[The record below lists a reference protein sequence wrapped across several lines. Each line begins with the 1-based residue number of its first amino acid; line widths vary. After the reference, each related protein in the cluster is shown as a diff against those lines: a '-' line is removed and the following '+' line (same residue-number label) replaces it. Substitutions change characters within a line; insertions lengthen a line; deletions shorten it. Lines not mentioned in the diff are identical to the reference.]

1 MNEWTMKNTT
11 CSILAYPIGLAA
23 AFILLFVSCRAGAE
37 KKSAADS
44 IGEPVDTLGL
54 KNAGQWGYDNPVIPG
69 FHPDPSVCRVGD
81 DFYLV
86 NSTFQFFPG
95 VPVFHS
101 KDLIHW
107 ELIGHCLTR
116 RSQVELGEAE
126 AGGGIYA
133 PTLRYHDGTF
143 YMIVTNVTH
152 GGNFIVTAADPAGPW
167 SDPVWVNQDGIDPTL
182 FWDGETCYYVGTSQG
197 SIVLFEINPTAGEHL
212 SDTKPIWRGTGGR
225 WPEGPHIYKKD
236 GWYYLLIAEGGT
248 ELAHCVTIGRS
259 RHIEGPYEG
268 CPDNPLL
275 THCSLAGQD
284 SVIQGL
290 GHSDI
295 VQAADGS
302 WWAVCLGFRWPAGSH
317 HLLGRETFLVPV
329 TWEQGQWP
337 VYNGRRPLSVDMQC
351 ATLKQV
357 PVDVPSS
364 TMTFSSATADK
375 PFAEGRYDLRL
386 NFLCNPVEENYSLT
400 AREGWLRLTAGEK
413 NLDTAGSST
422 FIGVRQTAISQHVST
437 LIDGSG
443 LKDGGRAGLTIYMGS
458 RYHYDVAV
466 VRKGGRYVAQI
477 HYRLGAMSH
486 VEKEI
491 PLSGPTVQLSVE
503 AEPDLYRFLINGSRE
518 AAMDAHFLSSET
530 AGGFTG
536 IYFGLFCDGTLG
548 STADV
553 QFLRID

>member
-1 MNEWTMKNTT
+1 MKKLLTLFA
-11 CSILAYPIGLAA
+11 SIGLVWMMASCGMDGQKKNANQSAA
-23 AFILLFVSCRAGAE
+23 AADT
-37 KKSAADS
+37 AAL
-44 IGEPVDTLGL
+44 VA
-54 KNAGQWGYDNPVIPG
+54 AGQWGYENPVISG

-101 KDLIHW
+101 QDLIHW

-116 RSQVELGEAE
+116 RSQIALGEAE

-133 PTLRYHDGTF
+133 PTIRYHDGTF
-143 YMIVTNVTH
+143 YMIVTNVTS
-152 GGNFIVTAADPAGPW
+152 GGNLIVTATNPAGPW

-182 FWDGETCYYVGTSQG
+182 FWDEETCYYVGTSQG
-197 SIVLFEINPTAGEHL
+197 SIVLFEIDPTTGEHL
-212 SDTKPIWRGTGGR
+212 TETKPIWKGTGGR
-225 WPEGPHIYKKD
+225 WPEGPHLYKKD

-259 RHIEGPYEG
+259 RNIWGPYEG

-284 SVIQGL
+284 SIIQGL
-290 GHSDI
+290 GHSDL

-302 WWAVCLGFRWPAGSH
+302 WWAVCLGFRWPVGSH

-329 TWEQGQWP
+329 TWEKGQWP
-337 VYNGRRPLSVDMQC
+337 VYNNRQPLSTDMQC
-351 ATLKQV
+351 PTLPQV
-357 PVDVPSS
+357 LLAEPSP

-375 PFAEGRYDLRL
+375 PFAEGRFDLRL

-413 NLDTAGSST
+413 NLDEAGPST
-422 FIGVRQTAISQHVST
+422 FIGARQTAISQIARTV
-437 LIDGSG
+437 IDGSG
-443 LKDGGRAGLTIYMGS
+443 LKEGGRAGLTVYMGS
-458 RYHYDVAV
+458 RYHYDVAI
-466 VRKGGRYVAQI
+466 VRKGGRYVAQML
-477 HYRLGAMSH
+477 YRLGNMAH
-486 VEKEI
+486 VEKEVV
-491 PLSGPTVQLSVE
+491 LDGPTAQLVVE
-503 AEPDLYRFLINGSRE
+503 AEPGIYRLNVNGGQVTV
-518 AAMDAHFLSSET
+518 MDAHFLSSET

-536 IYFGLFCDGTLG
+536 IYFGAFCDGAPG

-553 QFLRID
+553 QYLSVD

>member
-1 MNEWTMKNTT
+1 MKKLLTLFA
-11 CSILAYPIGLAA
+11 SIGLVWMMASCGMDGQKKNANQSAA
-23 AFILLFVSCRAGAE
+23 A
-37 KKSAADS
+37 
-44 IGEPVDTLGL
+44 VDTAALVS
-54 KNAGQWGYDNPVIPG
+54 AGQWGYENPVISG

-101 KDLIHW
+101 QDLIHW

-116 RSQVELGEAE
+116 RSQIALGEAE

-133 PTLRYHDGTF
+133 PTIRYHDGTF
-143 YMIVTNVTH
+143 YMIVTNVTS
-152 GGNFIVTAADPAGPW
+152 GGNLIVTATNPAGPW

-182 FWDGETCYYVGTSQG
+182 FWDEETCYYVGTSQG
-197 SIVLFEINPTAGEHL
+197 SIVLFEIDPTTGEHL
-212 SDTKPIWRGTGGR
+212 TETKPIWKGTGGR
-225 WPEGPHIYKKD
+225 WPEGPHLYKKD

-259 RHIEGPYEG
+259 RNIWGPYEG

-284 SVIQGL
+284 SIIQGL
-290 GHSDI
+290 GHSDL

-302 WWAVCLGFRWPAGSH
+302 WWAVCLGFRWPVGSH

-329 TWEQGQWP
+329 TWEKGQWP
-337 VYNGRRPLSVDMQC
+337 VYNNRQPLSTDMQC
-351 ATLKQV
+351 PTLPQV
-357 PVDVPSS
+357 PLAEPSP

-375 PFAEGRYDLRL
+375 PFAEGRFDLRL

-413 NLDTAGSST
+413 NLDEAGPST
-422 FIGVRQTAISQHVST
+422 FIGARQTAISQIARTV
-437 LIDGSG
+437 IDGSG
-443 LKDGGRAGLTIYMGS
+443 LKEGGRAGLTVYMGS
-458 RYHYDVAV
+458 RYHYDVAI
-466 VRKGGRYVAQI
+466 VRKGGRYVAQML
-477 HYRLGAMSH
+477 YRLGNMAH
-486 VEKEI
+486 VEKEVV
-491 PLSGPTVQLSVE
+491 LDGPTAQLVVE
-503 AEPDLYRFLINGSRE
+503 AEPGIYRLNVNGGQVTV
-518 AAMDAHFLSSET
+518 MDAHFLSSET

-536 IYFGLFCDGTLG
+536 IYFGAFCDGAPG

-553 QFLRID
+553 QYLSVD

>member
-1 MNEWTMKNTT
+1 MKNLLTLFA
-11 CSILAYPIGLAA
+11 SIGLVWMMASCGMDGQKKNANQSAA
-23 AFILLFVSCRAGAE
+23 A
-37 KKSAADS
+37 
-44 IGEPVDTLGL
+44 VDTAALVA
-54 KNAGQWGYDNPVIPG
+54 AGQWGYENPVISG

-101 KDLIHW
+101 QDLIHW

-116 RSQVELGEAE
+116 RSQIALGEAE

-133 PTLRYHDGTF
+133 PTIRYHDGTF
-143 YMIVTNVTH
+143 YMIVTNVTS
-152 GGNFIVTAADPAGPW
+152 GGNLIVTATNPAGPW

-182 FWDGETCYYVGTSQG
+182 FWDEETCYYVGTSQG
-197 SIVLFEINPTAGEHL
+197 SIVLFEIDPTTGEHL
-212 SDTKPIWRGTGGR
+212 TETKPIWKGTGGR
-225 WPEGPHIYKKD
+225 WPEGPHLYKKD

-259 RHIEGPYEG
+259 RNIWGPYEG

-284 SVIQGL
+284 SIIQGL
-290 GHSDI
+290 GHSDL

-302 WWAVCLGFRWPAGSH
+302 WWAVCLGFRWPVGSH

-329 TWEQGQWP
+329 TWEKGQWP
-337 VYNGRRPLSVDMQC
+337 VYNNRQPLSTDMQC
-351 ATLKQV
+351 PTLPQV
-357 PVDVPSS
+357 LLAEPSP

-375 PFAEGRYDLRL
+375 PFAEGRFDLRL

-413 NLDTAGSST
+413 NLDEAGPST
-422 FIGVRQTAISQHVST
+422 FIGARQTAISQIARTV
-437 LIDGSG
+437 IDGSG
-443 LKDGGRAGLTIYMGS
+443 LKEGGRAGLTVYMGS
-458 RYHYDVAV
+458 RYHYDVAI
-466 VRKGGRYVAQI
+466 VRKGGRCVAQML
-477 HYRLGAMSH
+477 YCLGNMAH
-486 VEKEI
+486 VEKEVA
-491 PLSGPTVQLSVE
+491 LDGPTAQLVVE
-503 AEPDLYRFLINGSRE
+503 AEPGIYRLNVNGGQVTV
-518 AAMDAHFLSSET
+518 MDAHFLSSET

-536 IYFGLFCDGTLG
+536 IYFGAFCDGAPG
-548 STADV
+548 SIADV
-553 QFLRID
+553 QYLSVD

>member
-1 MNEWTMKNTT
+1 MKKLLTLFA
-11 CSILAYPIGLAA
+11 SIGLVWMMASCGMNGQKKNANQSAA
-23 AFILLFVSCRAGAE
+23 A
-37 KKSAADS
+37 
-44 IGEPVDTLGL
+44 VDTAALVA
-54 KNAGQWGYDNPVIPG
+54 AGQWGYENPVISG

-101 KDLIHW
+101 QDLIHW

-116 RSQVELGEAE
+116 RSQIALGEAE

-133 PTLRYHDGTF
+133 PTIRYHDGTF
-143 YMIVTNVTH
+143 YMIVTNVTS
-152 GGNFIVTAADPAGPW
+152 GGNLIVTATNPAGPW

-182 FWDGETCYYVGTSQG
+182 FWDEETCYYVGTSQG
-197 SIVLFEINPTAGEHL
+197 SIVLFEIDPTTGEHL
-212 SDTKPIWRGTGGR
+212 TETKPIWKGTGGR
-225 WPEGPHIYKKD
+225 WPEGPHLYKKD

-259 RHIEGPYEG
+259 RNIWGPYEG

-284 SVIQGL
+284 SIIQGL
-290 GHSDI
+290 GHSDL

-302 WWAVCLGFRWPAGSH
+302 WWAVCLGFRWPVGSH

-329 TWEQGQWP
+329 TWEKGQWP
-337 VYNGRRPLSVDMQC
+337 VYNNRQPLSTDMQC
-351 ATLKQV
+351 PTLPQV
-357 PVDVPSS
+357 PLAEPSP

-375 PFAEGRYDLRL
+375 PFAEGRFDLRL

-413 NLDTAGSST
+413 NLDEAGPST
-422 FIGVRQTAISQHVST
+422 FIGARQTAISQIARTV
-437 LIDGSG
+437 IDGSG
-443 LKDGGRAGLTIYMGS
+443 LKEGGRTGLTVYMGS
-458 RYHYDVAV
+458 RYHYDVAI
-466 VRKGGRYVAQI
+466 VRKGGRYVAQML
-477 HYRLGAMSH
+477 YRLGNMAH
-486 VEKEI
+486 VEKEVV
-491 PLSGPTVQLSVE
+491 LDGPTAQLVVE
-503 AEPDLYRFLINGSRE
+503 AEPGIYRLNVNGGQVTV
-518 AAMDAHFLSSET
+518 MDAHFLSSET

-536 IYFGLFCDGTLG
+536 IYFGAFCDGAPG

-553 QFLRID
+553 QYLSVD

>member
-1 MNEWTMKNTT
+1 MKKLLTLFA
-11 CSILAYPIGLAA
+11 SIGLVWMMASCGMDGQKKNANQSAA
-23 AFILLFVSCRAGAE
+23 A
-37 KKSAADS
+37 
-44 IGEPVDTLGL
+44 VDTAALVA
-54 KNAGQWGYDNPVIPG
+54 AGQWGYENPVISG

-101 KDLIHW
+101 QDLIHW

-116 RSQVELGEAE
+116 RSQIALGEAE

-133 PTLRYHDGTF
+133 PTIRYHDGTF
-143 YMIVTNVTH
+143 YMIVTNVTS
-152 GGNFIVTAADPAGPW
+152 GGNLIVTATNPAGPW

-182 FWDGETCYYVGTSQG
+182 FWDEETCYYVGTSQG
-197 SIVLFEINPTAGEHL
+197 SIVLFEIDPTTGEHL
-212 SDTKPIWRGTGGR
+212 TETKPIWKGTGGR
-225 WPEGPHIYKKD
+225 WPEGPHLYKKD

-259 RHIEGPYEG
+259 RNIWGPYEG

-284 SVIQGL
+284 SIIQGL
-290 GHSDI
+290 GHSDL

-302 WWAVCLGFRWPAGSH
+302 WWAVCLGFRWPVGSH

-329 TWEQGQWP
+329 TWEKGQWP
-337 VYNGRRPLSVDMQC
+337 VYNNRQPLSTDMQC
-351 ATLKQV
+351 PTLPQV
-357 PVDVPSS
+357 LLAEPSP

-375 PFAEGRYDLRL
+375 PFAEGRFDLRL

-413 NLDTAGSST
+413 NLDEAGPST
-422 FIGVRQTAISQHVST
+422 FIGARQTAISQIARTV
-437 LIDGSG
+437 IDGSG
-443 LKDGGRAGLTIYMGS
+443 LKEGGRAGLTVYMGS
-458 RYHYDVAV
+458 RYHYDVAI
-466 VRKGGRYVAQI
+466 VRKGGRYVAQML
-477 HYRLGAMSH
+477 YRLGNMAH
-486 VEKEI
+486 VEKEVV
-491 PLSGPTVQLSVE
+491 LDGPTAQLVVE
-503 AEPDLYRFLINGSRE
+503 AEPGIYRLNVNGGQVTV
-518 AAMDAHFLSSET
+518 MDAHFLSSET

-536 IYFGLFCDGTLG
+536 IYFGAFCDGAPG

-553 QFLRID
+553 QYLSVD

>member
-1 MNEWTMKNTT
+1 MKKLLTLFA
-11 CSILAYPIGLAA
+11 SIGLVWMMASCGMDGQKKNANQSAA
-23 AFILLFVSCRAGAE
+23 A
-37 KKSAADS
+37 
-44 IGEPVDTLGL
+44 VDTAALVA
-54 KNAGQWGYDNPVIPG
+54 AGQWGYENPVISG

-101 KDLIHW
+101 QDLIHW

-116 RSQVELGEAE
+116 RSQIALGEAE

-133 PTLRYHDGTF
+133 PTIRYHDGTF
-143 YMIVTNVTH
+143 YMIVTNVTS
-152 GGNFIVTAADPAGPW
+152 GGNLIVTATNPAGPW

-182 FWDGETCYYVGTSQG
+182 FWDEETCYYVGTSQG
-197 SIVLFEINPTAGEHL
+197 SIVLFEIDPTTGEHL
-212 SDTKPIWRGTGGR
+212 TETKPIWKGTGGR
-225 WPEGPHIYKKD
+225 WPEGPHLYKKD

-259 RHIEGPYEG
+259 RNIWGPYEG

-284 SVIQGL
+284 SIIQGL
-290 GHSDI
+290 GHSDL

-302 WWAVCLGFRWPAGSH
+302 WWAVCLGFRWPVGSH

-329 TWEQGQWP
+329 TWEKGQWP
-337 VYNGRRPLSVDMQC
+337 VYNNRQPLSTDMQC
-351 ATLKQV
+351 PTLPQV
-357 PVDVPSS
+357 LLAEPSP

-375 PFAEGRYDLRL
+375 PFAEGRFDLRL

-413 NLDTAGSST
+413 SLDEAGPST
-422 FIGVRQTAISQHVST
+422 FIGARQTAISQIARTV
-437 LIDGSG
+437 IDGSG
-443 LKDGGRAGLTIYMGS
+443 LKEGGRAGLTVYMGS
-458 RYHYDVAV
+458 RYHYDVAI
-466 VRKGGRYVAQI
+466 VRKGGRYVAQML
-477 HYRLGAMSH
+477 YRLGNMAH
-486 VEKEI
+486 VEKEVV
-491 PLSGPTVQLSVE
+491 LDGPTAQLVVE
-503 AEPDLYRFLINGSRE
+503 AEPGIYRLNVNGGQVTV
-518 AAMDAHFLSSET
+518 MDAHFLSSET

-536 IYFGLFCDGTLG
+536 IYFGAFCDGAPG

-553 QFLRID
+553 QYLSVD

>member
-1 MNEWTMKNTT
+1 MKKLLTLFA
-11 CSILAYPIGLAA
+11 SIGLVWMMASCGMDGQKKNANQSAA
-23 AFILLFVSCRAGAE
+23 A
-37 KKSAADS
+37 
-44 IGEPVDTLGL
+44 VDTAALVA
-54 KNAGQWGYDNPVIPG
+54 AGQWGYENPVISG

-101 KDLIHW
+101 QDLIHW

-116 RSQVELGEAE
+116 RSQIALGEAE

-133 PTLRYHDGTF
+133 PTIRYHDGTF
-143 YMIVTNVTH
+143 YMIVTNVTS
-152 GGNFIVTAADPAGPW
+152 GGNLIVTATNPAGPW

-182 FWDGETCYYVGTSQG
+182 FWDEETCYYVGTSQG
-197 SIVLFEINPTAGEHL
+197 SIVLFEIDPTTGEHL
-212 SDTKPIWRGTGGR
+212 TETKPIWKGTGGR
-225 WPEGPHIYKKD
+225 WPEGPHLYKKD

-259 RHIEGPYEG
+259 RNIWGPYEG

-284 SVIQGL
+284 SIIQGL
-290 GHSDI
+290 GHSDL

-302 WWAVCLGFRWPAGSH
+302 WWAVCLGFRWPVGSH

-329 TWEQGQWP
+329 TWEKGQWP
-337 VYNGRRPLSVDMQC
+337 VYNNRQPLSTDMQC
-351 ATLKQV
+351 PTLPQV
-357 PVDVPSS
+357 PLAEPSP

-375 PFAEGRYDLRL
+375 PFAEGRFDLRL

-400 AREGWLRLTAGEK
+400 SREGWLRLTAGEK
-413 NLDTAGSST
+413 NLDEAGPST
-422 FIGVRQTAISQHVST
+422 FIGARQTAISQIARTV
-437 LIDGSG
+437 IDGSG
-443 LKDGGRAGLTIYMGS
+443 LKEGGRAGLTVYMGS
-458 RYHYDVAV
+458 RYHYDVAI
-466 VRKGGRYVAQI
+466 VRKGGRYVAQML
-477 HYRLGAMSH
+477 YRLGNMAH
-486 VEKEI
+486 VEKEVV
-491 PLSGPTVQLSVE
+491 LDGPTAQLVVE
-503 AEPDLYRFLINGSRE
+503 AEPGIYRLNVNGGQVTV
-518 AAMDAHFLSSET
+518 MDAHFLSSET

-536 IYFGLFCDGTLG
+536 IYFGAFCDGAPG

-553 QFLRID
+553 QYLSVD

>member
-1 MNEWTMKNTT
+1 MKNKVFRIFVGALVVGCLILGFFTT
-11 CSILAYPIGLAA
+11 ACERI
-23 AFILLFVSCRAGAE
+23 
-37 KKSAADS
+37 KSADVDDKAV
-44 IGEPVDTLGL
+44 PVDTASLQA
-54 KNAGQWGYDNPVIPG
+54 AGRWGFANPVVPG

-152 GGNFIVTAADPAGPW
+152 GGNFIVTATDPAGPW
-167 SDPVWVNQDGIDPTL
+167 SEPVWVNQDGIDPTL

-197 SIVLFEINPTAGEHL
+197 HIVLFEIDPATGKHL
-212 SDTKPIWRGTGGR
+212 TEARSIWRGTGGR
-225 WPEGPHIYKKD
+225 WPEGPHLYKKD

-284 SVIQGL
+284 SMIQGL
-290 GHSDI
+290 GHSDL

-302 WWAVCLGFRWPAGSH
+302 WWAVCLGFRWPVGSH

-329 TWEQGQWP
+329 TWAKGQWP
-337 VYNGRRPLSVDMQC
+337 VYNGHQPLSTDMQC
-351 ATLKQV
+351 PTLPQV
-357 PVDVPSS
+357 PVAEPSPM
-364 TMTFSSATADK
+364 MTFSSATADK
-375 PFAEGRYDLRL
+375 PLAEGRFDLRL

-413 NLDTAGSST
+413 NLDNAGAST
-422 FIGVRQTAISQHVST
+422 FIGARQTAISQIART
-437 LIDGSG
+437 LIDASG
-443 LKDGGRAGLTIYMGS
+443 LKEGGRAGLTIYMGS
-458 RYHYDVAV
+458 RYHYDVAI
-466 VRKGGRYVAQI
+466 VRRGGRYVAQVL
-477 HYRLGAMSH
+477 YRLGNMAH
-486 VEKEI
+486 VEKEVT
-491 PLSGPTVQLSVE
+491 LDGPTAQLAIE
-503 AEPDLYRFLINGSRE
+503 AEPGIYRLSADGRMLAE
-518 AAMDAHFLSSET
+518 MDANFLSSET

-536 IYFGLFCDGTLG
+536 IYFGVFCDGAPG

-553 QFLRID
+553 QYLSVD

>member
-1 MNEWTMKNTT
+1 MKKLLTLFA
-11 CSILAYPIGLAA
+11 SIGLVWMMASCGMDGQKKNANQSAA
-23 AFILLFVSCRAGAE
+23 A
-37 KKSAADS
+37 
-44 IGEPVDTLGL
+44 VDTAALVA
-54 KNAGQWGYDNPVIPG
+54 AGQWGYENPVISG

-101 KDLIHW
+101 QDLIHW

-116 RSQVELGEAE
+116 RSQIALGEAE

-133 PTLRYHDGTF
+133 PTIRYHDGTF
-143 YMIVTNVTH
+143 YMIVTNVTS
-152 GGNFIVTAADPAGPW
+152 GGNLIVTATNPAGPW

-182 FWDGETCYYVGTSQG
+182 FWDEETCYYVGTSQG
-197 SIVLFEINPTAGEHL
+197 SIVLFEIDPTTGEHL
-212 SDTKPIWRGTGGR
+212 TETKPIWKGTGGR
-225 WPEGPHIYKKD
+225 WPEGPHLYKKD

-259 RHIEGPYEG
+259 RNIWGPYEG

-284 SVIQGL
+284 SIIQGL
-290 GHSDI
+290 GHSDL

-302 WWAVCLGFRWPAGSH
+302 WWAVCLGFRWPVGSH

-329 TWEQGQWP
+329 TWEKGQWP
-337 VYNGRRPLSVDMQC
+337 VYNNRQPLSTDMQC
-351 ATLKQV
+351 PTLPQV
-357 PVDVPSS
+357 PLAEPSP

-375 PFAEGRYDLRL
+375 PFAEGRFDLRL

-413 NLDTAGSST
+413 NLDEAGPST
-422 FIGVRQTAISQHVST
+422 FIGARQTAISQIARTV
-437 LIDGSG
+437 IDGSG
-443 LKDGGRAGLTIYMGS
+443 LKEGGRTGLTVYMGS
-458 RYHYDVAV
+458 RYHYDVAI
-466 VRKGGRYVAQI
+466 VRKGGRYVAQML
-477 HYRLGAMSH
+477 YRLGNMAH
-486 VEKEI
+486 VEKEVV
-491 PLSGPTVQLSVE
+491 LDGPTAQLVVE
-503 AEPDLYRFLINGSRE
+503 AEPGIYRLNVNGGQVTV
-518 AAMDAHFLSSET
+518 MDAHFLSSET

-536 IYFGLFCDGTLG
+536 IYFGAFCDGAPG

-553 QFLRID
+553 QYLSVD

>member
-1 MNEWTMKNTT
+1 MKKLLTLFA
-11 CSILAYPIGLAA
+11 SIGLVWMMASCGMNGQKKNANQSAA
-23 AFILLFVSCRAGAE
+23 A
-37 KKSAADS
+37 
-44 IGEPVDTLGL
+44 VDTAALVA
-54 KNAGQWGYDNPVIPG
+54 AGQWGYENPVISG

-101 KDLIHW
+101 QDLIHW

-116 RSQVELGEAE
+116 RSQIALGEAE

-133 PTLRYHDGTF
+133 PTIRYHDGTF
-143 YMIVTNVTH
+143 YMIVTNVTS
-152 GGNFIVTAADPAGPW
+152 GGNLIVTATNPAGPW

-182 FWDGETCYYVGTSQG
+182 FWDEETCYYVGTSQG
-197 SIVLFEINPTAGEHL
+197 SIVLFEIDPTTGEHL
-212 SDTKPIWRGTGGR
+212 TETKPIWKGTGGR
-225 WPEGPHIYKKD
+225 WPEGPHLYKKD

-259 RHIEGPYEG
+259 RNIWGPYEG

-284 SVIQGL
+284 SIIQGL
-290 GHSDI
+290 GHSDL

-302 WWAVCLGFRWPAGSH
+302 WWAVCLGFRWPVDSH

-329 TWEQGQWP
+329 TWEKGQWP
-337 VYNGRRPLSVDMQC
+337 VYNNRQPLSTDMQC
-351 ATLKQV
+351 PTLPQV
-357 PVDVPSS
+357 PLAEPSP

-375 PFAEGRYDLRL
+375 PFAEGRFDLRL

-413 NLDTAGSST
+413 NLDEAGPST
-422 FIGVRQTAISQHVST
+422 FIGARQTAISQIARTV
-437 LIDGSG
+437 IDGSG
-443 LKDGGRAGLTIYMGS
+443 LKEGGRTGLTVYMGS
-458 RYHYDVAV
+458 RYHYDVAI
-466 VRKGGRYVAQI
+466 VRKGGRYVAQML
-477 HYRLGAMSH
+477 YRLGNMAH
-486 VEKEI
+486 VEKEVV
-491 PLSGPTVQLSVE
+491 LDGPTAQLVVE
-503 AEPDLYRFLINGSRE
+503 AEPGIYRLNVNGGQVTV
-518 AAMDAHFLSSET
+518 MDAHFLSSET

-536 IYFGLFCDGTLG
+536 IYFGAFCDGAPG

-553 QFLRID
+553 QYLSVD

>member
-1 MNEWTMKNTT
+1 MKNLLTLFA
-11 CSILAYPIGLAA
+11 SIGLVWMMASCGMDGQKKNANQSAA
-23 AFILLFVSCRAGAE
+23 A
-37 KKSAADS
+37 
-44 IGEPVDTLGL
+44 VDTAALVA
-54 KNAGQWGYDNPVIPG
+54 AGQWGYENPVISG

-101 KDLIHW
+101 QDLIHW

-116 RSQVELGEAE
+116 RSQIALGEAE

-133 PTLRYHDGTF
+133 PTIRYHDGTF
-143 YMIVTNVTH
+143 YMIVTNVTS
-152 GGNFIVTAADPAGPW
+152 GGNLIVTATNPAGPW

-182 FWDGETCYYVGTSQG
+182 FWDEETCYYVGTSQG
-197 SIVLFEINPTAGEHL
+197 SIVLFEIDPTTGEHL
-212 SDTKPIWRGTGGR
+212 TETKPIWKGTGGR
-225 WPEGPHIYKKD
+225 WPEGPHLYKKD

-259 RHIEGPYEG
+259 RNIWGPYEG

-284 SVIQGL
+284 SIIQGL
-290 GHSDI
+290 GHSDL

-302 WWAVCLGFRWPAGSH
+302 WWAVCLGFRWPVGSH

-329 TWEQGQWP
+329 TWEKGQWP
-337 VYNGRRPLSVDMQC
+337 VYNNRQPLSTDMQC
-351 ATLKQV
+351 PTLPQV
-357 PVDVPSS
+357 PQAEPSL

-375 PFAEGRYDLRL
+375 PFAEGRFDLRL

-413 NLDTAGSST
+413 NLDEAGPST
-422 FIGVRQTAISQHVST
+422 FIGARQTAISQIARTV
-437 LIDGSG
+437 IDGSG
-443 LKDGGRAGLTIYMGS
+443 LKEGGRAGLTVYMGS
-458 RYHYDVAV
+458 RYHYDVAI
-466 VRKGGRYVAQI
+466 VRKGGRCVAQML
-477 HYRLGAMSH
+477 YRLGNMAH
-486 VEKEI
+486 VEKEVA
-491 PLSGPTVQLSVE
+491 LDGPTAQLVVE
-503 AEPDLYRFLINGSRE
+503 AEPGIYRLNVNGGQVTV
-518 AAMDAHFLSSET
+518 MDAHFLSSET

-536 IYFGLFCDGTLG
+536 IYFGAFCDGAPG
-548 STADV
+548 SIADV
-553 QFLRID
+553 QYLSVD

>member
-1 MNEWTMKNTT
+1 MKKLLTLFA
-11 CSILAYPIGLAA
+11 SIGLVWMMASCGMDGQKKNANQSAA
-23 AFILLFVSCRAGAE
+23 A
-37 KKSAADS
+37 
-44 IGEPVDTLGL
+44 VDTAALVA
-54 KNAGQWGYDNPVIPG
+54 AGQWGYENPVISG

-101 KDLIHW
+101 QDLIHW

-116 RSQVELGEAE
+116 RSQIALGEAE

-133 PTLRYHDGTF
+133 PTIRYHDGTF
-143 YMIVTNVTH
+143 YMIVTNVTS
-152 GGNFIVTAADPAGPW
+152 GGNLIVTATNPAGPW

-182 FWDGETCYYVGTSQG
+182 FWDEETCYYVGTSQG
-197 SIVLFEINPTAGEHL
+197 SIVLFEIDPTTGEHL
-212 SDTKPIWRGTGGR
+212 TETKPIWKGTGGR
-225 WPEGPHIYKKD
+225 WPEGPHLYKKD

-259 RHIEGPYEG
+259 RNIWGPYEG

-284 SVIQGL
+284 SIIQGL
-290 GHSDI
+290 GHSDL

-302 WWAVCLGFRWPAGSH
+302 WWAVCLGFRWPVGSH

-329 TWEQGQWP
+329 TWEKGQWP
-337 VYNGRRPLSVDMQC
+337 VYNNRQPLSTDMQC
-351 ATLKQV
+351 PTLPQV
-357 PVDVPSS
+357 PLAEPSP

-375 PFAEGRYDLRL
+375 PFAEGRFDLRL

-413 NLDTAGSST
+413 NLDEAGPST
-422 FIGVRQTAISQHVST
+422 FIGARQTAISQIARTV
-437 LIDGSG
+437 IDGSG
-443 LKDGGRAGLTIYMGS
+443 LKEGGRAGLTVYMGS
-458 RYHYDVAV
+458 RYHYDVAI
-466 VRKGGRYVAQI
+466 VRKGGRYVAQML
-477 HYRLGAMSH
+477 YRLGNMAH
-486 VEKEI
+486 VEKEVA
-491 PLSGPTVQLSVE
+491 LDGPTAQLVVE
-503 AEPDLYRFLINGSRE
+503 AEPGIYRLNVNGGQVTV
-518 AAMDAHFLSSET
+518 MDAHFLSSET

-536 IYFGLFCDGTLG
+536 IYFGAFCDGAPG

-553 QFLRID
+553 QYLSVD